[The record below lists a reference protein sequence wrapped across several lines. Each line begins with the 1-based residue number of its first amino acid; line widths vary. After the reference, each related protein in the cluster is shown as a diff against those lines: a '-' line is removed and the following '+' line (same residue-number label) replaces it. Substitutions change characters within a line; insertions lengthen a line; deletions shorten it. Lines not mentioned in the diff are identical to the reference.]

1 MPELLFQRLTQIN
14 EGKGEAG
21 YGAEKE
27 KNERVSGGQEERS
40 CYCTWKMKE
49 KE

>member
-1 MPELLFQRLTQIN
+1 MPELLFQLLTRKN
-14 EGKGEAG
+14 KGKGEAG

-40 CYCTWKMKE
+40 CDCTWKMEE
-49 KE
+49 K